1 MTGTTEETG
10 PEIELC
16 WMVAPVTAIQ
26 DFLERHGE
34 FDYSFGHDSDR
45 KTTLYLRGIRTAAW
59 NDALVWRRGG
69 KIIVAG
75 ADQTPYIEGHA
86 ALRGYVARKEHGGR
100 IVSYWASDRRVIAD
114 AVPVD
119 CKIAVNQW
127 ATRHPEAR
135 VRLFMREDKRGTKRP
150 LVRMPDGEEYP
161 RYYWLV
167 WTEERGVQKPMTTTA
182 WRAFRG
188 SLIRNGISF
197 RQMFGG
203 AELGFERKHTG
214 VN

>member
-1 MTGTTEETG
+1 MTATTEETG

-16 WMVAPVTAIQ
+16 WMVAPVTAIR

-45 KTTLYLRGIRTAAW
+45 RTTLYIRGIRTADW
-59 NDALVWRRGG
+59 DDALVWRRGG

-86 ALRGYVARKEHGGR
+86 ALRGYVAKREHDGR
-100 IVSYWASDRRVIAD
+100 IVSYWDSGRRVVAD

-135 VRLFMREDKRGTKRP
+135 VRLFMREDKSGAKRP

-167 WTEERGVQKPMTTTA
+167 WTEERGVVKPMTTAA

>member
-1 MTGTTEETG
+1 MTATTEETG

-16 WMVAPVTAIQ
+16 WMVAPVTAIR
-26 DFLERHGE
+26 DFLERRGE

-45 KTTLYLRGIRTAAW
+45 RTTLYLRGIRTADW
-59 NDALVWRRGG
+59 DDALVWRRGG
-69 KIIVAG
+69 KVIVAG

-86 ALRGYVARKEHGGR
+86 ALRGYVAKRKHDGR
-100 IVSYWASDRRVIAD
+100 IVSYWDSGRRVVAD

-127 ATRHPEAR
+127 AMRHPEPR
-135 VRLFMREDKRGTKRP
+135 VRLFMREDKSGAKRP

>member
-1 MTGTTEETG
+1 MTATTEVTG

-16 WMVAPVTAIQ
+16 WMVAPVTAIR

-45 KTTLYLRGIRTAAW
+45 RTTLYLRGIRFADW
-59 NDALVWRRGG
+59 EDVLVWRRGG
-69 KIIVAG
+69 KVIVAG
-75 ADQTPYIEGHA
+75 ADQAPYIEGHA
-86 ALRGYVARKEHGGR
+86 ALRGYVGRKEHGGR
-100 IVSYWASDRRVIAD
+100 DVSYWAAGRRVVVD
-114 AVPVD
+114 AVPID

-127 ATRHPEAR
+127 ATRRPEAR
-135 VRLFMREDKRGTKRP
+135 ARLFMREDKRGTKRP

-167 WTEERGVQKPMTTTA
+167 WTEERGVQKPMTTAA

>member
-1 MTGTTEETG
+1 MTATTEDTG

-16 WMVAPVTAIQ
+16 WMAAPATSVR

-34 FDYSFGHDSDR
+34 FDYSFAHDSDR
-45 KTTLYLRGIRTAAW
+45 RTTLYIRGIRTADW
-59 NDALVWRRGG
+59 DDVLVWRRGG
-69 KIIVAG
+69 KVIVAG
-75 ADQTPYIEGHA
+75 ADQTPCIEGHA

-100 IVSYWASDRRVIAD
+100 IVSYWASDRRVIVD

>member
-1 MTGTTEETG
+1 MTATTEETG

-16 WMVAPVTAIQ
+16 WMAAPVSAIE
-26 DFLERHGE
+26 DFLKRHGE
-34 FDYSFGHDSDR
+34 TDYDFGFTSDGE
-45 KTTLYLRGIRTAAW
+45 TTLFIRGVRTAGW
-59 NDALVWRRGG
+59 GDALVWRRGG
-69 KIIVAG
+69 KVIV
-75 ADQTPYIEGHA
+75 TREHEVPFIEEHA
-86 ALRGYVARKEHGGR
+86 ALRGYAARKEHDGR
-100 IVSYWASDRRVIAD
+100 TVSYWATDRRVVVD

-127 ATRHPEAR
+127 AARHPEAR

-167 WTEERGVQKPMTTTA
+167 WTEERGVQKPITTTA

>member
-1 MTGTTEETG
+1 MTATTEETG

-16 WMVAPVTAIQ
+16 WMVAPVTAIR

-45 KTTLYLRGIRTAAW
+45 RTTLYIRGIRTADW
-59 NDALVWRRGG
+59 DDALVWRRGG
-69 KIIVAG
+69 KVIVAG

-86 ALRGYVARKEHGGR
+86 ALRGYVAKREHDGR
-100 IVSYWASDRRVIAD
+100 IVSYWDSGRRVVAD

-135 VRLFMREDKRGTKRP
+135 VRLFMREDKSGAKRP

-167 WTEERGVQKPMTTTA
+167 WTEERGVVKPMTTAA

-188 SLIRNGISF
+188 FLIRNGISF

>member
-1 MTGTTEETG
+1 MTATTEETG

-16 WMVAPVTAIQ
+16 WMVAPVTAIR

-34 FDYSFGHDSDR
+34 TDYSFGHDSDR
-45 KTTLYLRGIRTAAW
+45 RTTLYLRGIRTADW
-59 NDALVWRRGG
+59 DDALVWRRGG

-86 ALRGYVARKEHGGR
+86 ALRGYAAKQKHDGR
-100 IVSYWASDRRVIAD
+100 IVSYWDSGRRVVAD

-135 VRLFMREDKRGTKRP
+135 VRLFMREDKSGAKRP

-167 WTEERGVQKPMTTTA
+167 WTEERGVQKPMTTAA

-214 VN
+214 VD

>member
-1 MTGTTEETG
+1 
-10 PEIELC
+10 
-16 WMVAPVTAIQ
+16 MVAPVTAIQ

-34 FDYSFGHDSDR
+34 TDYSFGHDSDR
-45 KTTLYLRGIRTAAW
+45 RTTLYLRGVRTADW
-59 NDALVWRRGG
+59 DDVLVWRRGG
-69 KIIVAG
+69 KVIVAG

-86 ALRGYVARKEHGGR
+86 ALRGYVAKREHDGR
-100 IVSYWASDRRVIAD
+100 IVSYWDSGRRVVAD

-135 VRLFMREDKRGTKRP
+135 VRLFMRENKRP

-182 WRAFRG
+182 WRAFRR

>member
-1 MTGTTEETG
+1 
-10 PEIELC
+10 
-16 WMVAPVTAIQ
+16 MVAPVTSVR

-34 FDYSFGHDSDR
+34 FDYSFGHDSDCR
-45 KTTLYLRGIRTAAW
+45 TTLYIRGIRTADW
-59 NDALVWRRGG
+59 DDVLVWRRGG
-69 KIIVAG
+69 KVIVAG

-86 ALRGYVARKEHGGR
+86 ALRGYVAKREHDGR
-100 IVSYWASDRRVIAD
+100 IVSYWDSGRRVVAD

>member
-1 MTGTTEETG
+1 MTATTEENG
-10 PEIELC
+10 SEIELC
-16 WMVAPVTAIQ
+16 WMCAPVSAIE

-34 FDYSFGHDSDR
+34 RDYDFGFNSDGE
-45 KTTLYLRGIRTAAW
+45 TTLYIRGVRVAVW
-59 NDALVWRRGG
+59 GDALVWRRDG
-69 KIIVAG
+69 KVIVAREHEV
-75 ADQTPYIEGHA
+75 PYIEAHA
-86 ALRGYVARKEHGGR
+86 ALRGYVARKEHDGR
-100 IVSYWASDRRVIAD
+100 IVSYWATDRRVVVD
-114 AVPVD
+114 AAPID

-135 VRLFMREDKRGTKRP
+135 ARLFSREDKSGTKRP

-167 WTEERGVQKPMTTTA
+167 WTEERGVQKPMTTAA

>member
-1 MTGTTEETG
+1 MTATTEDTG

-16 WMVAPVTAIQ
+16 WMAAPVTSVR

-45 KTTLYLRGIRTAAW
+45 RTTLYIRGIRTADW
-59 NDALVWRRGG
+59 DDVLVWRRGG

-135 VRLFMREDKRGTKRP
+135 VRLFSREDKSGAKRP

-167 WTEERGVQKPMTTTA
+167 WTEERGVVKPMTTTA